1 MENNFKFCPTCGNK
15 VKATAKFCPKCGTQF
30 SQATFQQQQPQ
41 QPNGPNPQY
50 TRSSLNNGGGS
61 PNGNGRLT
69 AIILAIVVVLV
80 VIAAGGTIITQQQT
94 RAKKAAIIQ
103 SSQLKES
110 IHKAK
115 QAKANKL
122 KKQLASDSVDVV
134 TDLIQNNWNIDA
146 ECDDVTITS
155 SYGNDQYGGYADISD
170 DDGDEDTV
178 DVTVTNVKYDD
189 TVSIEID
196 GDDHQK
202 LLDDFYTY

>member
-1 MENNFKFCPTCGNK
+1 MDNNFKFCPTCGNK

-30 SQATFQQQQPQ
+30 AQSTFQQ
-41 QPNGPNPQY
+41 QPNGPTPQFTRANP
-50 TRSSLNNGGGS
+50 NPGS
-61 PNGNGRLT
+61 PNNGHGRMT

-94 RAKKAAIIQ
+94 RAKKAAILQ

-110 IHKAK
+110 IHQAK

-122 KKQLASDSVDVV
+122 KKELASDSVDTV
-134 TDLIQNNWNIDA
+134 TSIIQDDWNIDA
-146 ECDDVTITS
+146 ECDDVVITS
-155 SYGNDQYGGYADISD
+155 SYGNDQYGGYAKISD

-189 TVSIEID
+189 SVSVEID
-196 GDDHQK
+196 GDDHQQ